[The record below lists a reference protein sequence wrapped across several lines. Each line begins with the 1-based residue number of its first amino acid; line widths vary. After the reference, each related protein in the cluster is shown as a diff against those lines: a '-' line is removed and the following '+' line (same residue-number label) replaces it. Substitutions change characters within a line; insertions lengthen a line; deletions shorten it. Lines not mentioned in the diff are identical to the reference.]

1 MTKPAGADRDLQLSL
16 LRQVEAFRRLD
27 DDVLRQIADTSVYQE
42 VQRGEVL
49 IREGDPAATLYIVL
63 KGRFVVTKGEG
74 KIAEVSLG
82 EPIGE
87 LAFFAG
93 GTRTASVIAARN
105 STVMALSKTAYD
117 DLAERTPDL
126 AKGIL
131 RALSQ
136 RLVQTIVPRPDTTPR
151 PGRICSVL
159 PGGDGP
165 IDARFAD
172 HLRAA
177 FADARDWVVMDETA
191 CPADLRGDVAGLTA
205 WVEEQEATGP
215 NMVLLCV
222 HAEGNDIWRKV
233 IVENSD
239 SVMIALEKSAATGP
253 DVPISTLE
261 AEVLGGTLKSNVQL
275 ALYRASSHEPTT
287 DTARWL
293 VHRDVA
299 LHHHV
304 ALDSDRDFARLGRF
318 MRGEALGLVLCGG
331 GSFGTAHLGVALA
344 LEKKGYDFD
353 FIGGTSVGAALA
365 AAMAIGVP
373 TRDIMDVC
381 DDLFVTSKAMST
393 LNIPTHGVLDHTI
406 LDRALQHH
414 YGGHNIEDMPINYF
428 AIATSLTHNDEVV
441 MTRGPLWEA
450 VRASTAVPG
459 VFPPFIMEDGEV
471 LIDGGILNNVPINVM
486 RDLKTGPN
494 LIMNFHAP
502 RPWRAKSKYG
512 DFPSR
517 RQALTGLFRRKKR
530 GPRKP
535 TLFGILSRTM
545 VVNSRRMMQHMELGE
560 DVLLNISPLKGMGF
574 MNWKRGRELFNVSHD
589 RMNVAMDQAAE
600 RDRRLP
606 GRKIAHLRAA
616 ADIING
622 VEAVD

>member
-1 MTKPAGADRDLQLSL
+1 MSTTLAANRDLQLSL
-16 LRQVEAFRRLD
+16 LRNVEAFRRLD
-27 DDVLRQIADTSVYQE
+27 EDVLNQIADTAGYKE
-42 VQRGEVL
+42 VRRGEML
-49 IREGDPAATLYIVL
+49 IREGDVAATLYIVL
-63 KGRFVVTKGEG
+63 KGRFVVLKGEG
-74 KIAEVSLG
+74 KIAEISMG

-93 GTRTASVIAARN
+93 GTRTASVMAARN
-105 STVMALSKTAYD
+105 SSVISLSKTAYD
-117 DLAERTPDL
+117 DLAERTPEL

-136 RLVQTIVPRPDTTPR
+136 RLAQTIVPRADNTPR

-165 IDARFAD
+165 IDASFANQ
-172 HLRAA
+172 LREA
-177 FADARDWVVMDETA
+177 FNKVGDWVVMDETA
-191 CPADLRGDVAGLTA
+191 CPEALHDDEEGMTA
-205 WVEEQEATGP
+205 WLEEQETTGP

-222 HAEGNDIWRKV
+222 HAEGNDTWRKV

-239 SVMIALEKSAATGP
+239 SVMIAVEKTPQGGE

-261 AEVLGGTLKSNVQL
+261 AELLGGTLRSNVQL
-275 ALYRASSHEPTT
+275 ALYRQSSSEPTT

-304 ALDSDRDFARLGRF
+304 ALDREADFARLARF

-344 LEKKGYDFD
+344 LQERGYEFD

-365 AAMAIGVP
+365 AAMALNIP
-373 TRDIMDVC
+373 TPEIMDVC

-393 LNIPTHGVLDHTI
+393 INVPKHGVLDHTI
-406 LDRALQHH
+406 LDNALKHH
-414 YGGHNIEDMPINYF
+414 YGRFNIEDTPLNYF
-428 AIATSLTHNDEVV
+428 AMATSLTHNDEAVI
-441 MTRGPLWEA
+441 TRGPLWEA

-494 LIMNFHAP
+494 LIMNFHP
-502 RPWRAKSKYG
+502 PKPWRAKTKYD

-517 RQALTGLFRRKKR
+517 RQAIAGLFKRRKR

-535 TLFGILSRTM
+535 TLFSILSRTM
-545 VVNSRRMMQHMELGE
+545 VVNSRRLLMHTDIGD
-560 DVLLNISPLKGMGF
+560 DVLLNISTLKGMGF
-574 MNWKRGRELFNVSHD
+574 MNWKRGRELFDVSHD
-589 RMNVAMDQAAE
+589 RMVKAMEQAAE
-600 RDRRLP
+600 NDSRITQQ
-606 GRKIAHLRAA
+606 KIPHLKAA

-622 VEAVD
+622 VEAVE

>member
-1 MTKPAGADRDLQLSL
+1 MTKSLGTDRNLQMSL
-16 LRQVEAFRRLD
+16 LRQVEAFHRLD
-27 DDVLRQIADTSVYQE
+27 DDVLGQIADTAGYKE
-42 VQRGEVL
+42 VRRGEVL
-49 IREGDPAATLYIVL
+49 IREGDVAATLYIVL
-63 KGRFVVTKGEG
+63 KGRFVVTKNEG
-74 KIAEVSLG
+74 RIAEVSVG

-93 GTRTASVIAARN
+93 GTRTANVIAARN
-105 STVMALSKTAYD
+105 SAVMSLTKTAYD
-117 DLAERTPDL
+117 ELAERTPDL

-136 RLVQTIVPRPDTTPR
+136 RLAQTIVARADVTPR

-172 HLRAA
+172 QLRTA
-177 FADARDWVVMDETA
+177 FSSVGDWVVMDETA
-191 CPADLRGDVAGLTA
+191 CPAELHDDENGMTLWL
-205 WVEEQEATGP
+205 EEQEATGP
-215 NMVLLCV
+215 NMVMLCV

-239 SVMIALEKSAATGP
+239 SVLIALEKTPVSGD

-261 AEVLGGTLKSNVQL
+261 SEVLGGTLRSNVQL
-275 ALYRASSHEPTT
+275 ALYRQSSSEPTT

-293 VHRDVA
+293 ANRDVA

-304 ALDSDRDFARLGRF
+304 ALDSETDFGRLARF

-331 GSFGTAHLGVALA
+331 GSFGTAHLGVVLA
-344 LEKKGYDFD
+344 LEMKGYEFD

-365 AAMAIGVP
+365 AAMALGVP
-373 TRDIMDVC
+373 TPEIMDVC

-393 LNIPTHGVLDHTI
+393 LNLPKHGVLDHTI

-414 YGGHNIEDMPINYF
+414 YGGHNVEDMPINYF
-428 AIATSLTHNDEVV
+428 AIATSLTHNNEVV

-459 VFPPFIMEDGEV
+459 VFPPFIMQDGEV

-502 RPWRAKSKYG
+502 RPWRAKTKYE

-517 RQALTGLFRRKKR
+517 RQALAGLFKRRKR

-535 TLFGILSRTM
+535 SLFGILSRTM
-545 VVNSRRMMQHMELGE
+545 VVNSRRMMQHMDVGD

-574 MNWKRGRELFNVSHD
+574 MNWKRGRELFDVSHD
-589 RMNVAMDQAAE
+589 RMNKAMEQAAE
-600 RDRRLP
+600 KDGRLTKQ
-606 GRKIAHLRAA
+606 KIPHLKAA
-616 ADIING
+616 AEIING